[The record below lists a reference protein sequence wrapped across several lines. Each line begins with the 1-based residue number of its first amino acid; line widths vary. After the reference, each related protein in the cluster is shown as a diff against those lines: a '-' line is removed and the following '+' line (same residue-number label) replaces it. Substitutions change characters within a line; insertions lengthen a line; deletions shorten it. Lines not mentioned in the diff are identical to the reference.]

1 MNGPFPMAML
11 NSQKVIPL
19 LTLWQFDIAMQHDNE
34 SFSLLCDAPGHDS

>member
-19 LTLWQFDIAMQHDNE
+19 LTLWQFDIAMQNHIE
-34 SFSLLCDAPGHDS
+34 SCSLQCEAPGHDS